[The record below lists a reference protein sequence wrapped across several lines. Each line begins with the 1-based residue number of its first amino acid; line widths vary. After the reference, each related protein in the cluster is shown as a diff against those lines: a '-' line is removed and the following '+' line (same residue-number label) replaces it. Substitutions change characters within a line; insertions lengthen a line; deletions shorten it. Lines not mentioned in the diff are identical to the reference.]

1 MLLFAVILLYLRK
14 TPPKYAWFTNVTV
27 ILAMLHP
34 LLNPLFYLSSNQIY
48 RAQVKKLFSA
58 VLEKFKI
65 IDKISG
71 IEEMDVQSSKAT
83 KSEKNNTNIN
93 ISTHTCDLHVSAK
106 KGGSFK
112 VQLPVSQTAPADE
125 CRCEVPMNTDTK
137 RRKN

>member
-1 MLLFAVILLYLRK
+1 M
-14 TPPKYAWFTNVTV
+14 
-27 ILAMLHP
+27 
-34 LLNPLFYLSSNQIY
+34 
-48 RAQVKKLFSA
+48 KKLFSG

-71 IEEMDVQSSKAT
+71 IEEMDVQSSKTGRGTT

-93 ISTHTCDLHVSAK
+93 ISTHTCDLHVSASNR
-106 KGGSFK
+106 GAFK

-137 RRKN
+137 RRRKKRKSCGWWKLVLFA

>member
-1 MLLFAVILLYLRK
+1 
-14 TPPKYAWFTNVTV
+14 
-27 ILAMLHP
+27 
-34 LLNPLFYLSSNQIY
+34 
-48 RAQVKKLFSA
+48 
-58 VLEKFKI
+58 
-65 IDKISG
+65 
-71 IEEMDVQSSKAT
+71 MDVQSSKAT

-137 RRKN
+137 RRKKKKKKKNLWVVEVSSFRLNTFSIS